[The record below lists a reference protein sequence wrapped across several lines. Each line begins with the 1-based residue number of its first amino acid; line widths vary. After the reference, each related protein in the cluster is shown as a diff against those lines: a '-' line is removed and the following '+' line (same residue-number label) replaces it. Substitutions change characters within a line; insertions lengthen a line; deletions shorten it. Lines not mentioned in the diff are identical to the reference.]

1 MKILFLFISLITLS
15 PCNDSKSPDNPIKSE
30 AQEGQAT
37 NKDQAMKL
45 NGTWEMVSYYN
56 YVDNEVVDSFKTNAG
71 YKQVKMYTDRKVMW
85 SKNVPGDSTEWF
97 GYGDYTADDNELIEV
112 LEYGSEMMRSIIEEK
127 HEFKYELVLDKNKFS
142 QIEIDD
148 EGNRLYS
155 ENYRRIE

>member
-1 MKILFLFISLITLS
+1 MKILFLLISLITLS
-15 PCNDSKSPDNPIKSE
+15 ACNEGKSADNTIKSE
-30 AQEGQAT
+30 AQD
-37 NKDQAMKL
+37 DQALKL

-56 YVDNEVVDSFKTNAG
+56 YVDNEIVDSFQTNIG

-97 GYGDYTADDNELIEV
+97 GYGDYTADDNELTEI
-112 LEYGSEMMRSIIEEK
+112 LEYGSEMMRRIIEEK